1 MMGNSCTS
9 ARSAK
14 APPQD
19 TMEAPLS
26 RCETKEE
33 QPIAW
38 CHSSN
43 RLNKEGNYAI
53 PQLDAEFCAY
63 TLSTTTIT
71 LMDGWT
77 TAHTEKL
84 RAAVKDV
91 VAANPILSGKVVAGE
106 GGKGLAIAQT
116 EHKTLDPA
124 TLNVVA
130 GPSDFEP
137 PADIVARCNYCQD
150 VLGPL
155 APNLGSPT
163 QQKSSGGPLFNVTLI
178 ELPGHRAAYS
188 VSLSRI
194 VGDGWTYYT
203 LIDQLNCFINGKA
216 LEPLIWDEPGVSKE
230 VDQSD
235 RDKFRTSKLLIPAI
249 VSKMVTSARR
259 KSQFIEVVDPE
270 AMTVLK
276 SASLGDAAFVSTND
290 VIDAAICE
298 IYRTE
303 LVSMTC
309 NLRSPNRLPG
319 LPPRIAGN
327 FVRPA
332 LHPRALAAGTPAFI
346 RKRLI
351 PPPHV
356 FFGKNEIPFWPMA
369 KCDIGFVNNL
379 TSLTTFIITPNT
391 SVSCH
396 VGHRDLVETS
406 PLNATIIFH
415 ADPTTI
421 ICNHN
426 IKPADLKAGAR
437 SAKLFPKVFKLPT
450 E

>member
-33 QPIAW
+33 PTAW
-38 CHSSN
+38 CPSSN
-43 RLNKEGNYAI
+43 RLNKKGNYSV
-53 PQLDAEFCAY
+53 PETDAESHAMAP
-63 TLSTTTIT
+63 STTTIT
-71 LMDGWT
+71 LIDGWT
-77 TAHTEKL
+77 TTHTEKL

-106 GGKGLAIAQT
+106 GGKGLAIART

-194 VGDGWTYYT
+194 VGDGWTYYA
-203 LIDQLNCFINGKA
+203 LIDQLNCLINGKA
-216 LEPLIWDEPGVSKE
+216 LEPLTWDEPNVSKE
-230 VDQSD
+230 VDHWSD
-235 RDKFRTSKLLIPAI
+235 RDKFRTSKLMIPAAI
-249 VSKMVTSARR
+249 SKMVTGARR
-259 KSQFIEVVDPE
+259 TSQFIEIVDHE
-270 AMTVLK
+270 VISVLK
-276 SASLGDAAFVSTND
+276 SASRGDAAFVSTND
-290 VIDAAICE
+290 VVTAAVYE
-298 IYRTE
+298 TYRNN
-303 LVSMTC
+303 LAMTYC
-309 NLRSPNRLPG
+309 NLRSEGRLPG
-319 LPPRIAGN
+319 LQPRIGGN
-327 FVRPA
+327 YDRPV
-332 LHPRALAAGTPAFI
+332 LHPRAPAAGNPDFI
-346 RKRLI
+346 RNKII

-369 KCDIGFVNNL
+369 KCDIGFVNNI
-379 TSLTTFIITPNT
+379 TSLTKFIVAPNT
-391 SVSCH
+391 TVSCH
-396 VGHRDLVETS
+396 VGHRDLVEIF
-406 PLNATIIFH
+406 PLNVTIIGH
-415 ADPTTI
+415 ANPTTL

-426 IKPADLKAGAR
+426 LKPADLKAAAR
-437 SAKLFPKVFKLPT
+437 SAELFPKVFKLPT